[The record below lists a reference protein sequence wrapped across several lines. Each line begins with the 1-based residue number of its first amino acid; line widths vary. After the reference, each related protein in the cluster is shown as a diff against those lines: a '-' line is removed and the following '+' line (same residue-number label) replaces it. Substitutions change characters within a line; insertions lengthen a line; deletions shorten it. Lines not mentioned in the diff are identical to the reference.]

1 MQVLVKYQ
9 YGIVRYYPNCEKSRI
24 IASMLGTKTLTADNL
39 QSLARLGYQIVKTH
53 EDV

>member
-24 IASMLGTKTLTADNL
+24 IASMLGTKTLTSANL
-39 QSLARLGYQIVKTH
+39 ESLVKLGYEIVKTH